1 MINLNSKI
9 EAREDKGFD
18 LTPAPEG
25 DYVLRVKKIE
35 DWVASK
41 PQTIAVI
48 QRDEK
53 GKALKDEKGKN
64 VTKSE
69 ENVIVYNAK
78 VQLEIVGGESDG
90 KTVFHN
96 LTTHPNAP
104 FNISAFL
111 YGLGIKD
118 IVASQIQEK
127 CLGLFCA
134 ARVVIEYYD
143 KTVEDKD
150 TGMTEKVKTPI
161 NRINHFKQ
169 LPENFAMTQDEN
181 NEIEGI

>member
-1 MINLNSKI
+1 MINLDSKI

-18 LTPAPEG
+18 FTPAPEG

-64 VTKSE
+64 ITKLE

-90 KTVFHN
+90 KTVFYN

-118 IVASQIQEK
+118 IVANQIQEK

-143 KTVEDKD
+143 KTVEDKE
-150 TGMTEKVKTPI
+150 TGITEKVKTPI

-169 LPENFAMTQDEN
+169 LPENFTVPQDKN